1 MWQCCISKSI
11 KNREDWNG
19 GPYIVLFITQP
30 PLQSSQKSMVSL
42 VNIFRSIKYPYER
55 KWNLTSCLTPH
66 TINFKRSISLLTCEN
81 QKSLS
86 IYFKM
91 RICSWLWEKE
101 IFFKRNVFNHIRKKL
116 DSIKTELLLTK
127 IPLSEKVNA
136 NRIRS
141 LQYIYS
147 TRDLLIHDTNNL
159 SS

>member
-30 PLQSSQKSMVSL
+30 PLQSSQKSMVSS

-55 KWNLTSCLTPH
+55 KWNLTLTPH

-101 IFFKRNVFNHIRKKL
+101 IFFKRNVFNHIRKNLTVLKL
-116 DSIKTELLLTK
+116 SFCLL
-127 IPLSEKVNA
+127 
-136 NRIRS
+136 R
-141 LQYIYS
+141 Y
-147 TRDLLIHDTNNL
+147 H
-159 SS
+159 